1 MNSMTNHDLP
11 MPRFHATITVTLRPA
26 ILDVQGKTVE
36 HALHA
41 LGFTNVGHVRIG
53 KHITMELEAVDL
65 YTARQQCEAMSNQ
78 LLANPIIEDY
88 HITIEQVQQ

>member
-1 MNSMTNHDLP
+1 
-11 MPRFHATITVTLRPA
+11 MPHYRATVTITLRPA

-41 LGFTNVGHVRIG
+41 LGFTNVSHVRIG
-53 KHITMELEAVDL
+53 KHITLEVEAPDSNAAQL
-65 YTARQQCEAMSNQ
+65 QCTAMSQQ

-88 HITIEQVQQ
+88 HITIEELPQ

>member
-1 MNSMTNHDLP
+1 
-11 MPRFHATITVTLRPA
+11 MPHYRAIVTITLRPA

-41 LGFTNVGHVRIG
+41 LGFTNVSHVRIG
-53 KHITMELEAVDL
+53 KHITLELEATDSNS
-65 YTARQQCEAMSNQ
+65 AQSQCNAMSQQ

-88 HITIEQVQQ
+88 HITIEELPQ